1 MEVVCLV
8 RSVGTAKH
16 LVHLLTAPSP
26 RVSLSNSAPVELR
39 EMGNKQRGQL
49 YREGRTQW
57 LGEGRCGLGGQRRL
71 PGSNDLGCEV

>member
-16 LVHLLTAPSP
+16 LGHLLTAPSH
-26 RVSLSNSAPVELR
+26 RVSLSNSAPMELR

-49 YREGRTQW
+49 YISITAMKTIKKGR
-57 LGEGRCGLGGQRRL
+57 
-71 PGSNDLGCEV
+71 